1 LGIAE
6 AEGPERLNL
15 EIYVGGKGR
24 KLVKFWDTSA
34 IVPLCVREPRSMVV
48 KDILLE
54 DPSAAVWWAT
64 RIECVSA
71 LARQLRDRGLSHAGA
86 RQAREVL
93 HNLEDSWTEIQPT
106 ETLRDLAERLL
117 AVHSLRAADSL
128 QLAAALQWCQRQT
141 KGATLVSFDLRLRE
155 AAHRE
160 GFAVQPAEPS

>member
-1 LGIAE
+1 
-6 AEGPERLNL
+6 
-15 EIYVGGKGR
+15 
-24 KLVKFWDTSA
+24 VKFWDTSA
-34 IVPLCVREPRSMVV
+34 VIPLCVSEPHSATV
-48 KDILLE
+48 KDILLK
-54 DPSAAVWWAT
+54 DPSVAVWWAT
-64 RIECVSA
+64 RTECVSA
-71 LARQLRDRGLSHAGA
+71 LTRQLRDRGLSTGGE

-93 HNLEDSWTEIQPT
+93 HSLEGSWTEIQPT

-160 GFAVQPAEPS
+160 EFAVQPAELS